1 LSDELRTLLK
11 ATKKGQKALSFQQLA
26 KALTLVE
33 ELGIEAFE
41 NLCEVSAHSLR
52 IGITGPP
59 GAGKSTL
66 INGLIEEFRKK
77 NLVVGVLAI
86 DPSSP
91 FTGGAILGDRIRYVD
106 HGSDPAVFIRSVSSR
121 GALGGV
127 SGSTYLMARVFDHF
141 RFDVLIVETVGV
153 GQTELEIMNVA
164 DVVALVVPPE
174 FGDGIQAIKAGIL
187 EIADCFIVNKA
198 DRPGAEVL
206 ANELRTW
213 AADENVPLYQTIA
226 TRKTGLKDLVEFFE
240 KKRDTQSIEQERLV
254 VSRLRAEAAALVRMK
269 METQIRKKMGKIN
282 SKKDQTR
289 FILSQI

>member
-1 LSDELRTLLK
+1 MSDELRTLLK